1 MPVTDSAFK
10 PEKVKILTIVK
21 PLLLA
26 LRAPA
31 HRTVTFIAASCR
43 QQVHD
48 AAIPTLARRGLGRAR
63 CIEPSRRLAWLL

>member
-48 AAIPTLARRGLGRAR
+48 AAIPTLARRG
-63 CIEPSRRLAWLL
+63 